1 MPSKRSQKNIII
13 PNKNP
18 LSQRQVIHVSVEA
31 EFQDHAHFVFCVF
44 EKSADNVFSMK
55 VLKQKQNID
64 GVSFILQEIY
74 GMESK
79 GSSDKSVG
87 RCD

>member
-1 MPSKRSQKNIII
+1 M
-13 PNKNP
+13 
-18 LSQRQVIHVSVEA
+18 IHAKVEA

-44 EKSADNVFSMK
+44 EKSIDNIFSVK

-64 GVSFILQEIY
+64 GISFILQEIY

-87 RCD
+87 EY

>member
-1 MPSKRSQKNIII
+1 M
-13 PNKNP
+13 
-18 LSQRQVIHVSVEA
+18 
-31 EFQDHAHFVFCVF
+31 F
-44 EKSADNVFSMK
+44 EKSADNVFSVK

-64 GVSFILQEIY
+64 GISFILQEIY

-87 RCD
+87 KWVLGVFLKYDFVFFVSFSIL

>member
-1 MPSKRSQKNIII
+1 M
-13 PNKNP
+13 
-18 LSQRQVIHVSVEA
+18 SVEG
-31 EFQDHAHFVFCVF
+31 EYQEHAHFVFCVF
-44 EKSADNVFSMK
+44 EKSADNVFSLR

-64 GVSFILQEIY
+64 GISFILQEIY

-87 RCD
+87 KLKVCLFVCSY

>member
-1 MPSKRSQKNIII
+1 M
-13 PNKNP
+13 
-18 LSQRQVIHVSVEA
+18 
-31 EFQDHAHFVFCVF
+31 F
-44 EKSADNVFSMK
+44 EKSADSVFSVK

-64 GVSFILQEIY
+64 GISFILQEIY

-87 RCD
+87 TYNLTAVVRRKLRGGDLGSLSSS

>member
-1 MPSKRSQKNIII
+1 M
-13 PNKNP
+13 
-18 LSQRQVIHVSVEA
+18 
-31 EFQDHAHFVFCVF
+31 F
-44 EKSADNVFSMK
+44 EKSADNVFSVK

-64 GVSFILQEIY
+64 GISFILQEIY

-87 RCD
+87 EC

>member
-1 MPSKRSQKNIII
+1 
-13 PNKNP
+13 
-18 LSQRQVIHVSVEA
+18 VIHVSVEA
-31 EFQDHAHFVFCVF
+31 EFQDHAHMVYCLF
-44 EKSADNVFSMK
+44 EKSTDNIFSIK

-64 GVSFILQEIY
+64 GISFILQEIY

-87 RCD
+87 MVL

>member
-1 MPSKRSQKNIII
+1 M
-13 PNKNP
+13 
-18 LSQRQVIHVSVEA
+18 
-31 EFQDHAHFVFCVF
+31 F
-44 EKSADNVFSMK
+44 EKSADNVFSVK

-64 GVSFILQEIY
+64 GISFILQEIY

-87 RCD
+87 K